1 MAWRGLQSRHLNAGD
16 YDPER
21 QTLAIQFVNG
31 AVYTYSRVPQTVADT
46 LFQTGSPGSYF
57 HDKIRGSYPE
67 TKLAWGQTKS
77 GRRSTNTFR
86 RRG

>member
-57 HDKIRGSYPE
+57 HDKIRSSYPE
-67 TKLAWGQTKS
+67 TKMVSGQTKS
-77 GRRSTNTFR
+77 GRRSTNSFR

>member
-16 YDPER
+16 YNPEQ

-31 AVYTYSRVPQTVADT
+31 AVYNYMRVPQTVADT

-57 HDKIRGSYPE
+57 HDKIRGNYPE
-67 TKLAWGQTKS
+67 TKMVSGQTKS
-77 GRRSTNTFR
+77 GRRSTR
-86 RRG
+86 RFLRR

>member
-16 YDPER
+16 YDPEA

-31 AVYTYSRVPQTVADT
+31 AVYAYSRVPQTVADT

-67 TKLAWGQTKS
+67 TKMVSGTTKS

>member
-1 MAWRGLQSRHLNAGD
+1 MAWRGLQSRHLNGAD
-16 YDPER
+16 YDPEA

-31 AVYTYSRVPQTVADT
+31 AVYTYNRVPQTVADT

-57 HDKIRGSYPE
+57 HDKIRGNYPE
-67 TKLAWGQTKS
+67 MKVVSGTTKS
-77 GRRSTNTFR
+77 GRRSTNSFR

>member
-1 MAWRGLQSRHLNAGD
+1 MAWRGLQSRHLNGAD
-16 YDPER
+16 YDSEA

-57 HDKIRGSYPE
+57 HDKIRGNYPE
-67 TKLAWGQTKS
+67 TKMVSGQTKS
-77 GRRSTNTFR
+77 GRRSTR
-86 RRG
+86 RFLRH

>member
-16 YDPER
+16 YDPEQ
-21 QTLAIQFVNG
+21 QTLSIQFVNG
-31 AVYTYSRVPQTVADT
+31 AVYQYRNVSQTVADT

-57 HDKIRGSYPE
+57 HDKIRGNYPE
-67 TKLAWGQTKS
+67 SKVLDGQTKK
-77 GRRSTNTFR
+77 GRRSSNSFR

>member
-57 HDKIRGSYPE
+57 HDKIRGNYPE
-67 TKLAWGQTKS
+67 TKMVSGTTKS